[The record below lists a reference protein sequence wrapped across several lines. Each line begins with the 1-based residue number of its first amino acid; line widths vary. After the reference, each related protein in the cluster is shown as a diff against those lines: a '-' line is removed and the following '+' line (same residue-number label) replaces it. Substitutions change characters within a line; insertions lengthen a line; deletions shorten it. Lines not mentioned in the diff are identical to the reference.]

1 MGHITFRIDILDDDL
16 LLWLTNTIR
25 HQLQLHMALNVN
37 TQTLRYIYKAI
48 NFINILH

>member
-16 LLWLTNTIR
+16 LLWLTNTIS
-25 HQLQLHMALNVN
+25 HQLQLRIALNVN
-37 TQTLRYIYKAI
+37 TQRYIYKAI